1 VLIFNRGKIGLSI
14 SAGVENRGMVD
25 ALGPA
30 VIRRCVHVGFGAGSA
45 RRTDVALL
53 RPSFTARWGLV
64 VISTIIDNLGLV
76 GEWFIASI
84 LVALIG
90 PAFSSLSLP

>member
-1 VLIFNRGKIGLSI
+1 
-14 SAGVENRGMVD
+14 M
-25 ALGPA
+25 
-30 VIRRCVHVGFGAGSA
+30 
-45 RRTDVALL
+45 
-53 RPSFTARWGLV
+53 ARWGLV

-90 PAFSSLSLP
+90 NYARLSRS